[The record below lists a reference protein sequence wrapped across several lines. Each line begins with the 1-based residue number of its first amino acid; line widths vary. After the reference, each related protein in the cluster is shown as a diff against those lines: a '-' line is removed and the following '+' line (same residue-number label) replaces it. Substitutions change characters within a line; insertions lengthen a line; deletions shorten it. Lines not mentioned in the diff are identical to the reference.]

1 MPISGLVVTLA
12 DDSAAREVSLAAMR
26 EHPAL
31 EIGELNCGR
40 VPVVVDSADEMEDRL
55 VWDWLHSLPGVALVV
70 VAFISFDDESSRIVS
85 SSVEPD
91 YPVGSSF
98 LSMDRE
104 P

>member
-1 MPISGLVVTLA
+1 
-12 DDSAAREVSLAAMR
+12 MR
-26 EHPAL
+26 DHPAL

-40 VPVVVDSADEMEDRL
+40 VPVVVDSADEVEDHL

-70 VAFISFDDESSRIVS
+70 IAFISFDDESSRIDS

-91 YPVGSSF
+91 YALGSSI